1 MKQFMLLI
9 GIFSLLLMVG
19 GGRKPSDSAAERMQE
34 EEVGEEYPDEVEEF
48 DPEEFTEAEE
58 KGVPEEGTEAEQTDE
73 EGEDEYEYVIEYI
86 EVKEDEEG
94 KEEAVSGLPG
104 IPESREE
111 QRIHKVWIW
120 QETGD
125 CLWNLAEKYYGDPWK
140 WKLIYMA
147 NQDIIDNPSKIY
159 PKQELV
165 IPKDD

>member
-1 MKQFMLLI
+1 M
-9 GIFSLLLMVG
+9 LLMVG

-58 KGVPEEGTEAEQTDE
+58 GTEAEQTDE
-73 EGEDEYEYVIEYI
+73 EGEDEYVIEYI
-86 EVKEDEEG
+86 EVEEDEKG

-159 PKQELV
+159 PKQELI
-165 IPKDD
+165 IPEE